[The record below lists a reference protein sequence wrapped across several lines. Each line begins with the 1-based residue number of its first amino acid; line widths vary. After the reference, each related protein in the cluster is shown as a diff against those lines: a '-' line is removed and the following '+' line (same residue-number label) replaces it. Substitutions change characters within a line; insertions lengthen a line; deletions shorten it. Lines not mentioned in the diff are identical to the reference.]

1 MFLEQLRDFEWY
13 NEPAD
18 VSFDERGMRVLSR
31 ARTDFWQ
38 SLHHRFS
45 KDDGHFFSR
54 AKPAIFPAPS
64 NGILKPT
71 AVLTNA
77 ALCSV

>member
-18 VSFDERGMRVLSR
+18 VSFDERGMQVLSLPG
-31 ARTDFWQ
+31 TDFWQ
-38 SLHHRFS
+38 SLHHRVS
-45 KDDGHFFSR
+45 KDDGHFFFTR
-54 AKPAIFPAPS
+54 KPAILLVRL

-71 AVLTNA
+71 AILTNA
-77 ALCSV
+77 A

>member
-38 SLHHRFS
+38 SCLLYTS
-45 KDDGHFFSR
+45 
-54 AKPAIFPAPS
+54 PS
-64 NGILKPT
+64 PRD
-71 AVLTNA
+71 
-77 ALCSV
+77 

>member
-31 ARTDFWQ
+31 ASHGLRP
-38 SLHHRFS
+38 LLR
-45 KDDGHFFSR
+45 
-54 AKPAIFPAPS
+54 
-64 NGILKPT
+64 
-71 AVLTNA
+71 
-77 ALCSV
+77 